1 MLVWIYSYIHQSY
14 LEGFML
20 KNKLIVL
27 FALVAVMAGCVS
39 TQQAR
44 VDFDRNS
51 EISTSHY
58 KTFAWLNENKVLAE
72 PVDANPV
79 LKVRI
84 DNAIEQAFIAKGYEL
99 VSDAEKADFTISYTM
114 GSRDKVKVDSLPSS
128 YRRGFFWGHGYYG
141 GLVINNDNHVKNYT
155 EGKLAIDVYDVKSH
169 QPVWHG
175 WAVKR
180 IKSSEQDNPS
190 KAIKTVVE
198 QVVAQF

>member
-1 MLVWIYSYIHQSY
+1 
-14 LEGFML
+14 ML
-20 KNKLIVL
+20 KIKLIIL
-27 FALVAVMAGCVS
+27 LTLISAMTGCVS

-51 EISTSHY
+51 EITTSNY
-58 KTFAWLNENKVLAE
+58 KTFAWLSESKVLAE
-72 PVDANPV
+72 SLDANPV
-79 LKVRI
+79 MKVRI
-84 DNAIEQAFIAKGYEL
+84 DNAIEQAFIAKGYQL
-99 VSDAEKADFTISYTM
+99 ISDAEAADFAISYTM
-114 GSRDKVKVDSLPSS
+114 GSRDKVKVDSLPTT
-128 YRRGFFWGHGYYG
+128 YRTAFVWGHGYYG
-141 GLVINNDNHVKNYT
+141 GIGMSNNTRVKNYT

-190 KAIKTVVE
+190 KAIKMVVE